1 MKDMDSLYAFIMS
14 GKGLSTNLEPLYHRK
29 EAFYTYLQHYYQK
42 HSVFYLTTHA
52 GMFQATKEE

>member
-1 MKDMDSLYAFIMS
+1 MS
-14 GKGLSTNLEPLYHRK
+14 GKGLSTYLEPLYHRK
-29 EAFYTYLQHYYQK
+29 EAFYTYLQYYYQK